1 MRERW
6 KKICVYWNRPN
17 HAAYLFLFVPLLL
30 MFVFIIIPLIGT
42 MVLGFFK
49 VNIFLNNPEF
59 VGLVNFKRFFSD
71 KRAIDSLWHTLY
83 YAVWQVPIQ
92 VIVGLVLAA
101 MLSKNTLFNKFAR
114 SVFFVPTVCS
124 LTATSI
130 IWSMLL
136 DPYIGSVPYLVKS
149 LGMDAPG
156 FLSNPKL
163 ALPTVALITV
173 WKNFGMTLMI
183 LLGGIH
189 GISPSLYESANMD
202 GANNV
207 QQFFYITLPQIIPS
221 LSFCMLTNFIG
232 AMQVFDQVYIMTG
245 GGPQFKTETAVQ
257 YIYTRGFTAPYELG
271 YASAVSWILFVI
283 IAVIAICMDLFMS
296 RKEKQYS
303 E

>member
-1 MRERW
+1 MKEKW
-6 KKICVYWNRPN
+6 KKLCIYWNRPN
-17 HAAYLFLFVPLLL
+17 HAAYLFLAAPLLL
-30 MFVFIIIPLIGT
+30 MVVFIIAPLMGT

-49 VNIFLNNPEF
+49 MNIFLKDPEF
-59 VGLVNFKRFFSD
+59 VGLENFKRFFTD
-71 KRAIDSLWHTLY
+71 TRAINSLWHTLY
-83 YAVWQVPIQ
+83 YAVWQVPLQI
-92 VIVGLVLAA
+92 IIGLVLAA
-101 MLSKNTLFNKFAR
+101 MLSQNTLLNKFSR

-136 DPYIGSVPYLVKS
+136 DPYIGSVPYLLKTI
-149 LGMDAPG
+149 GMKAPG
-156 FLSNPKL
+156 FHTNPAL

-189 GISPSLYESANMD
+189 GISQSLYESAEMD
-202 GANNV
+202 GANGV
-207 QQFFYITLPQIIPS
+207 QRFFYITLPQIIPS

-257 YIYTRGFTAPYELG
+257 YIYTRGFNAPYELG
-271 YASAVSWILFVI
+271 YASAVSWSLFLL
-283 IAVIAICMDLFMS
+283 IAVLTIAMDLFMS
-296 RKEKQYS
+296 RKEKKYS
-303 E
+303 